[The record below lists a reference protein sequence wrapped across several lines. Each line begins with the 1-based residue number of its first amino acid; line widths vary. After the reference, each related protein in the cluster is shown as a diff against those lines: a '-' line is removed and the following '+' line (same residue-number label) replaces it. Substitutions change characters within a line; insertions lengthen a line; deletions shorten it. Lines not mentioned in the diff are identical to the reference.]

1 MTHFIRALIEV
12 SKKAPI
18 WFFMAHQE
26 TVAKYRRTTLGPWWI
41 TLGTGAG
48 LCAMGFIW
56 GAVFKMDISELFPYL
71 TSGFIFWAF
80 ISSTL
85 IEGGEVFAKA
95 SVTLRSVKLPPLI
108 FIFASVLKNLYI
120 LAHNIIIFLLV
131 LVIFQLKV
139 SFITFLFVPGL
150 LLLVVTSLFVTVI
163 LSILGA
169 RFRDLSYMI
178 GSLMTFMFLLT
189 PVMWNPNILSGRSMC
204 LAYLNPITHY
214 LAIVR
219 DPLLNKIPD
228 SISYLS
234 AIGMS
239 IFLFLLASFLYKKSE
254 KRIIFWV

>member
-1 MTHFIRALIEV
+1 MNHFIRALVEV
-12 SKKAPI
+12 SKKSPI

-41 TLGTGAG
+41 TLGTGIG

-56 GAVFKMDISELFPYL
+56 GAVFKMDIHELFPYL
-71 TSGFIFWAF
+71 TSGFIFWSF

-85 IEGGEVFAKA
+85 IESGEVFARA
-95 SVTLRSVKLPPLI
+95 SITLRSVKLQLLI
-108 FIFASVLKNLYI
+108 FIFASVLKNLYV
-120 LAHNIIIFLLV
+120 LGHNIIIFLLV
-131 LVIFQLKV
+131 LVIFQLKI
-139 SFITFLFVPGL
+139 SFITFLFIPGF
-150 LLLVVTSLFVTVI
+150 LLLVLTSFFVTVI

-178 GSLMTFMFLLT
+178 SSLMTFIFLLT
-189 PVMWNPNILSGRSMC
+189 PVMWNSGVLSGRSLY

-219 DPLLNKIPD
+219 DPLLNKVPD

-234 AIGMS
+234 AVGIS
-239 IFLFLLASFLYKKSE
+239 IFLFLLASFLYKKFE

>member
-1 MTHFIRALIEV
+1 MDHFIRALIEV

-41 TLGTGAG
+41 TLGTGIG
-48 LCAMGFIW
+48 LAAMGFIW

-85 IEGGEVFAKA
+85 IESAEIFARA
-95 SVTLRSVKLPPLI
+95 SVTLRSIKLPLFT

-120 LAHNIIIFLLV
+120 LGHNIIIFLLV

-139 SFITFLFVPGL
+139 SFITFLFIPGF
-150 LLLVVTSLFVTVI
+150 LLLVITSLFVSII

-178 GSLMTFMFLLT
+178 SSLMTFMFLLT
-189 PVMWNPNILSGRSMC
+189 PVMWNPSILSGRSLY

-214 LAIVR
+214 LSIVR

-228 SISYLS
+228 SISYLIAAGIS
-234 AIGMS
+234 F
-239 IFLFLLASFLYKKSE
+239 FLFLLASFLYKKFE